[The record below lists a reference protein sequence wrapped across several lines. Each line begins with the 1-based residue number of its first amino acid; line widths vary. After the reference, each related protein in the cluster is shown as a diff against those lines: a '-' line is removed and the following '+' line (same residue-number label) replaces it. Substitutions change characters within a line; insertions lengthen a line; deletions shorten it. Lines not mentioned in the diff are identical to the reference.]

1 MNRAELLKE
10 YYNNEMNNVFAY
22 SANWLMTVPKKGY
35 ENEWEKARIKA
46 DILDEMIKELEPAL
60 PEEEFSLKEE

>member
-46 DILDEMIKELEPAL
+46 DILEEMIKELEPVG
-60 PEEEFSLKEE
+60 EEEFSLKE

>member
-1 MNRAELLKE
+1 MNRIELLKE

-46 DILDEMIKELEPAL
+46 DILEEMIKELEPAGT
-60 PEEEFSLKEE
+60 EEEFSLKE

>member
-1 MNRAELLKE
+1 MSRVELLKE

-46 DILDEMIKELEPAL
+46 DILEEMIKELEPAGT
-60 PEEEFSLKEE
+60 EEEFSLKE

>member
-1 MNRAELLKE
+1 MNRIELLKE

-46 DILDEMIKELEPAL
+46 DILEEMIKELEPVG
-60 PEEEFSLKEE
+60 EEEFSLKE

>member
-1 MNRAELLKE
+1 MSRVELLKE

-46 DILDEMIKELEPAL
+46 DILEEMIKELEPVG
-60 PEEEFSLKEE
+60 EEEFSLKE

>member
-1 MNRAELLKE
+1 
-10 YYNNEMNNVFAY
+10 MNNVFAY

-46 DILDEMIKELEPAL
+46 DILEEMIKELEPVG
-60 PEEEFSLKEE
+60 EEEFSLKE